1 MATVSAVMRR
11 YGDVARVSGRRIGA
25 SEGETL
31 PPMSESQMASTE
43 ERAPADAPAPER

>member
-11 YGDVARVSGRRIGA
+11 YGDVARVSGRRIGVQ
-25 SEGETL
+25 GETL